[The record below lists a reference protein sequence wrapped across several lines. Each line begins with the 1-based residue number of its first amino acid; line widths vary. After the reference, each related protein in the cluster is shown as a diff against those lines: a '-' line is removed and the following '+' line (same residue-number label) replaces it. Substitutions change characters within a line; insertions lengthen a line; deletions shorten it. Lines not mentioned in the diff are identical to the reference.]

1 MKFKIAFSILLIGF
15 PFHGHTQSYK
25 IKEEVKRIV
34 FLGNSITYAG
44 QYITYID
51 AYLSIR
57 YPQKNY
63 EIINL
68 GLPSETV
75 SGLSEP
81 NHANGEFPRPNLHD
95 RLERLLAQTKPDLVF
110 ACYGMNDGIYMP
122 LEDGRFE
129 KFKDG
134 ISRLHKEVVKQGA
147 EIIHIT
153 PPIYDGQKGKA
164 YADVLEVYSDWLM
177 TQQRSSRWNVIDVHR
192 PMKQELKIRR
202 LEDPDF
208 VFAKDGVHPNTA
220 GHFIMA
226 KTILLYLGAEEF
238 KQAKDILSV
247 LSQYKNGTEILAHTI
262 TLQKITKDAWLTF
275 VGHER
280 PQMRLGVSME
290 EARSL
295 SNELKIKIQ
304 KLVSKK

>member
-15 PFHGHTQSYK
+15 PFHGQAQSYK

-95 RLERLLAQTKPDLVF
+95 RLERLLAQTKPNLVF

-122 LEDGRFE
+122 LEEGRFE

-177 TQQRSSRWNVIDVHR
+177 TQQRSSQWNVIDVHR

-202 LEDPDF
+202 LENPDF

-238 KQAKDILSV
+238 KKAKDILSV
-247 LSQYKNGTEILAHTI
+247 LSQYKNGTDILAHTI

-280 PQMRLGVSME
+280 PKMRLGVSME

>member
-1 MKFKIAFSILLIGF
+1 MKFKLAFSILLIGF
-15 PFHGHTQSYK
+15 PFHGHAQSYK

-122 LEDGRFE
+122 LEEGRFK

-153 PPIYDGQKGKA
+153 PPIYDGPKGKA
-164 YADVLEVYSDWLM
+164 YADVLKVYSDWLM

-192 PMKQELKIRR
+192 PMKHELKIRR

-226 KTILLYLGAEEF
+226 KTILLYLGAKEF
-238 KQAKDILSV
+238 KQAKDFLSV
-247 LSQYKNGTEILAHTI
+247 LSQYKNGAEILAHTI

-280 PQMRLGVSME
+280 PKMRLGVSME

-304 KLVSKK
+304 KLVGKE

>member
-1 MKFKIAFSILLIGF
+1 
-15 PFHGHTQSYK
+15 
-25 IKEEVKRIV
+25 
-34 FLGNSITYAG
+34 
-44 QYITYID
+44 
-51 AYLSIR
+51 
-57 YPQKNY
+57 
-63 EIINL
+63 
-68 GLPSETV
+68 LPSETV

-122 LEDGRFE
+122 LEDVRFE

-238 KQAKDILSV
+238 KQAKDIMSV
-247 LSQYKNGTEILAHTI
+247 LSQYKNGAEILAHTI

-280 PQMRLGVSME
+280 PKMRLGVSME

>member
-1 MKFKIAFSILLIGF
+1 MKFKIAFSILLTGF
-15 PFHGHTQSYK
+15 LFHVHAQSYK

-44 QYITYID
+44 QHITYID

-81 NHANGEFPRPNLHD
+81 NHANGEFPRPSLHD
-95 RLERLLAQTKPDLVF
+95 RLERLLAQTKPDLIF

-122 LEDGRFE
+122 LEEGRFE

-208 VFAKDGVHPNTA
+208 VFTKDGVHPNTA

-275 VGHER
+275 VGHEH
-280 PQMRLGVSME
+280 PKMRLGVSME